1 MNDIKTFETQW
12 GGKTL
17 KIEVGKFANQTNGSC
32 TVQYGDTVILAT
44 ATMSAEKRD
53 AMPYFP
59 LMVDYEEKLYAAGRI
74 KGSRFM
80 KMEGRPTDEAIL
92 TARFIDRALRPLFDD
107 RIRNDIQ
114 VIVTALAFDGEN
126 DPDILGLIGA
136 SCALSMS
143 DIPWN
148 GPLGCIRIG
157 QIEGEWVINPSYEA
171 REKSILDLAFAGTP
185 ESVIM
190 VEAGAN
196 EASEKTVIDAF
207 TFGQTHLHEPIELIN
222 KVVAAVGKQKRDLM
236 SAKTDEEKLAEETRM
251 KIENIAR
258 PFILEQVKELFFKAP
273 QATKGERNAAK
284 TELKNRTKKFLVEK
298 EIEKDHIHF
307 GTDIVIEVLESE
319 ITRAI
324 VEDEKRVD
332 GRKLTDIR
340 ELVAEV
346 AQLPR
351 VHGTGHFKRGETQVL
366 TIVTLGAPGDE
377 QTLDGMETVGTKRY
391 FHHYNFPPY
400 SVGEVKPLRGP
411 SRRDIGHGGLAEKAL
426 RPMMPDKETFPYTV
440 RAVSEVF
447 GSNGSS
453 SMASTCGSTL
463 ALMDAGVP
471 IKAPVAG
478 MAMGLASDDKGRWKV
493 LTDLQDLEDGAGG
506 MDFKIAGSRDG
517 ITAIQMDTKTHGLN
531 PEIVAQ
537 AINQARDARM
547 IILDVMAK
555 TIEAPRADLSPYA
568 PRIITVRIKPEQ
580 IGNVIGPGGKVI
592 NEIIAVTGVQAI
604 DIEDDGLVMIT
615 SKNAEGA
622 AQAKAWVEQLTRVA
636 QVGEIYT
643 GKVVRIMDFGAI
655 VEFLPKQDGMV
666 HVSNLA
672 PWRVEKV
679 TDIVKMGDKVQVKIM
694 ELSPD
699 GKISLSMKDAPGNV
713 YPEKPTPKPM
723 DPNAPP
729 RPPAGDRRPPPP
741 RRP

>member
-1 MNDIKTFETQW
+1 MKIQTFETQW

-17 KIEVGKFANQTNGSC
+17 TIQVGKFANQTNGSC
-32 TVQYGDTVILAT
+32 TVQYGDTVIMAT

-53 AMPYFP
+53 MMPYFP

-136 SCALSMS
+136 SCALSIS
-143 DIPWN
+143 DIPWA

-157 QIEGEWVINPSYEA
+157 QVEGEWVVNPSYEA
-171 REKSILDLAFAGTP
+171 RANSILDLAFAGTP
-185 ESVIM
+185 ETVIM

-207 TFGQTHLHEPIELIN
+207 AYGQTQLVAPIKLIQE
-222 KVVAAVGKQKRDLM
+222 VVAAVGKPKRDLL
-236 SAKTDEEKLAEETRM
+236 SAKTEEEKAAEEIKKT
-251 KIENIAR
+251 IEELAR
-258 PFILEQVKELFFKAP
+258 PFILENVKELFFKAP
-273 QATKGERNAAK
+273 QASKGERNAAK
-284 TELKNRTKKFLVEK
+284 SELKVRTKKFLAEKGIEK
-298 EIEKDHIHF
+298 EQIHF

-319 ITRAI
+319 ITRSI

-332 GRKLTDIR
+332 GRGLDDIR
-340 ELVAEV
+340 TLLAEV
-346 AQLPR
+346 ALLPR
-351 VHGTGHFKRGETQVL
+351 LHGTGHFMRGETQVL
-366 TIVTLGAPGDE
+366 SIITLGGPGDE
-377 QTLDGMETVGTKRY
+377 QTLDGMETVGTKRF

-426 RPMMPDKETFPYTV
+426 RPMMPDKETFPYTI

-478 MAMGLASDDKGRWKV
+478 MAMGLASNNKGQWKV

-506 MDFKIAGSRDG
+506 MDFKIAGSRAG

-531 PEIVAQ
+531 PQIVAQ
-537 AINQARDARM
+537 AVNQAKEARM
-547 IILDVMAK
+547 KILDVMAA
-555 TIEAPRADLSPYA
+555 TIAAPRAELSEYA
-568 PRIITVRIKPEQ
+568 PRIITLRIKPEQ
-580 IGNVIGPGGKVI
+580 IGNVIGPGGKMI
-592 NEIIAVTGVQAI
+592 NEIIATTGVQAI

-615 SKNAEGA
+615 SKDANGA
-622 AQAKAWVEQLTRVA
+622 DQAKAWIEQLTRVA

-643 GKVVRIMDFGAI
+643 GKVVRLMDFGAI

-666 HVSNLA
+666 HVSNMA
-672 PWRVEKV
+672 PYRVEKV
-679 TDIVKMGDKVQVKIM
+679 TDIVKMGDKVQVKVM

-713 YPEKPTPKPM
+713 YPEKPAAKPFDPSAPKP
-723 DPNAPP
+723 
-729 RPPAGDRRPPPP
+729 PAAGGDRRPPA